1 MSETSPLSSNKH
13 AAKMINNSPRVAGI
27 LAAALGDYGNVT
39 PASLSASLMSH
50 AAAVVTGVPAGTVK
64 LLAQRW

>member
-1 MSETSPLSSNKH
+1 
-13 AAKMINNSPRVAGI
+13 MINNSPRVAGI